1 MVNMYISRLLEETL
15 KEAIRTFPAILITG
29 PRQSG
34 KTTLVIEFLSKK
46 YKYVSLDE
54 LDIRSF
60 AIEDPRG
67 FLEKY
72 GSPLIIDEIQNAPQ
86 LLSYVKSK
94 IDSDRKP
101 GNWILTG
108 SQQFSLMRNVS
119 ESLAGR
125 VAVLTLLPFS
135 QAEKKQ
141 KLRSHLKT
149 ADSYIEYLCAGKES
163 VKNSTTAG
171 DWILQGGYPEL
182 FVNKKISRKIWFSSY
197 IQTYIDRDV
206 RGNIRTANIND
217 FERFITLLAGRTGQ
231 EISFSALSREIGV
244 SVPTIKSWM
253 SFLEA
258 SSLVYLLYPYYKN
271 FGKRVIKSPK
281 IYFTD
286 TGLVSYL
293 VGLQNE
299 EHLIRGPMAGALF
312 ETACIMQFI
321 KRFSALMDNCKLYFW
336 RSVSGF
342 EVDLLVE
349 TAQGI
354 FPIEIKLAATI
365 NPQHIAALN
374 EWSKIAG
381 FPEGKGLI
389 VSSSNRAGL
398 VGKNI
403 YNCHFSLL

>member
-1 MVNMYISRLLEETL
+1 MYISRLLEKTL
-15 KEAIRTFPAILITG
+15 KEAIGTFPAVLITG

-34 KTTLVIEFLSKK
+34 KTTLVREVLSKK
-46 YKYVSLDE
+46 YNYVSLDE

-60 AIEDPRG
+60 AVQDPRG
-67 FLEKY
+67 FLERY

-86 LLSYVKSK
+86 ILSYIKSK

-101 GNWILTG
+101 GNWVLTG
-108 SQQFSLMRNVS
+108 SQQFPLMRNVS

-135 QAEKKQ
+135 QAEKTRN
-141 KLRSHLKT
+141 LRSDLKT
-149 ADSYIEYLCAGKES
+149 ADAYIEYLCARSEK
-163 VKNSTTAG
+163 VKKNGTAG

-206 RGNIRTANIND
+206 RGNIKSANLND
-217 FERFITLLAGRTGQ
+217 FERFLTLLAARTGK
-231 EISFSALSREIGV
+231 EVNFSTLSREIGV

-258 SSLVYLLYPYYKN
+258 SSLIYLLYPYYKN

-281 IYFTD
+281 LYFTD

-293 VGLQNE
+293 VGLQNS
-299 EHLIRGPMAGALF
+299 EHLIKGPMAGALF

-321 KRFSALMDNCKLYFW
+321 KRFSALMENCKLYFW

-349 TAQGI
+349 TSRGI
-354 FPIEIKLAATI
+354 FPIEFKLASTI
-365 NPQHIAALN
+365 NSQHIEALN
-374 EWSKIAG
+374 EWSKMAG
-381 FPEGKGLI
+381 FSDGKGLI
-389 VSSSNRAGL
+389 VSSSDRSGS

-403 YNCHFSLL
+403 HNCHYSLL